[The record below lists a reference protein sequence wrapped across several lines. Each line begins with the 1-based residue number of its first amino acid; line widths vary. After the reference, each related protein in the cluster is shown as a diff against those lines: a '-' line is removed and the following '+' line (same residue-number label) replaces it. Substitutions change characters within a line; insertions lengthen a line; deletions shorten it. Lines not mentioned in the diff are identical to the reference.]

1 MSVNGVNNNNS
12 MKSNGLD
19 YFIKQDSNPNK
30 AQREAFFKKAL
41 QQFTQMSF
49 QRRDALVPKKNKTSN
64 QA

>member
-1 MSVNGVNNNNS
+1 MAVNGVNGKQN
-12 MKSNGLD
+12 MKSGGLD

-41 QQFTQMSF
+41 QHFTQMSF